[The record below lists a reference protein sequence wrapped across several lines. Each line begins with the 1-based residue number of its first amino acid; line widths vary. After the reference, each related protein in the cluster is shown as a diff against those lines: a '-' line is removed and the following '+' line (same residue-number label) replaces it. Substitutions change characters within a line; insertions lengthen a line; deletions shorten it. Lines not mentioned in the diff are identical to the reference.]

1 MTTDH
6 KQEQEQAIVADLHNP
21 TLTYIAIAYRNNVG
35 TATVMG
41 YAKKHRL
48 TRKRGRK
55 APQYLVKE

>member
-1 MTTDH
+1 
-6 KQEQEQAIVADLHNP
+6 
-21 TLTYIAIAYRNNVG
+21 
-35 TATVMG
+35 VMG